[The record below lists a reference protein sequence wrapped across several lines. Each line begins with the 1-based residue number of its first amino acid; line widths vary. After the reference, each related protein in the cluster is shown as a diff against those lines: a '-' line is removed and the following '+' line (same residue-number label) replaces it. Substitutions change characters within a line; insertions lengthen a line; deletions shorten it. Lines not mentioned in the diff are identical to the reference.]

1 MRTLPALKEN
11 VLKQPLTSSHCWSF
25 FLILAFLAPAI
36 AHAAPQRDKS
46 PFPEGFAI
54 DVKGSEDDVVKAVQ
68 SVTEDQVIHGTWVY
82 WQGPGHAFYKVRP
95 GALSPKHFKDS
106 TDIGTIT
113 VRYVVQAVSPNR
125 THIQIDA
132 AFVEDATHK
141 VHVSDSSV
149 ETSEFAEINIRLLEI
164 QREEQK
170 TAEALKQREL
180 EVQARAASKQRD
192 EEIARLNSA
201 ESSLRDLQSRAHQLR
216 HDVEVRVKNPNTEL
230 KAAPFQRAAKLQSLI
245 ANTEVVVEIIT
256 PYWYGVETA
265 EGQRGW
271 LRQDQVEP
279 LP

>member
-82 WQGPGHAFYKVRP
+82 ARETTLTDASAETSSSFYGPWQGPGHAFYKVRP

-180 EVQARAASKQRD
+180 EVQARAASKPR
-192 EEIARLNSA
+192 
-201 ESSLRDLQSRAHQLR
+201 SLRCGICNRAPTSSGTMSR
-216 HDVEVRVKNPNTEL
+216 
-230 KAAPFQRAAKLQSLI
+230 
-245 ANTEVVVEIIT
+245 
-256 PYWYGVETA
+256 
-265 EGQRGW
+265 
-271 LRQDQVEP
+271 
-279 LP
+279 

>member
-82 WQGPGHAFYKVRP
+82 ARETTLTDPPAETSASFYGPWQGPGHASYKVRP

-106 TDIGTIT
+106 TDIATGT
-113 VRYVVQAVSPNR
+113 VRYACQAVSPCP
-125 THIQIDA
+125 THIQIEA

-149 ETSEFAEINIRLLEI
+149 ETSEFAEINR
-164 QREEQK
+164 
-170 TAEALKQREL
+170 
-180 EVQARAASKQRD
+180 
-192 EEIARLNSA
+192 
-201 ESSLRDLQSRAHQLR
+201 
-216 HDVEVRVKNPNTEL
+216 
-230 KAAPFQRAAKLQSLI
+230 
-245 ANTEVVVEIIT
+245 
-256 PYWYGVETA
+256 
-265 EGQRGW
+265 
-271 LRQDQVEP
+271 
-279 LP
+279 